1 MSMLGKNILIKKD
14 HFIAESGEEVLK
26 PISSLSNKGLS
37 RPNPLSSTQESP
49 F

>member
-14 HFIAESGEEVLK
+14 HFIAESGEDVIN
-26 PISSLSNKGLS
+26 PISSLSNRFLS
-37 RPNPLSSTQESP
+37 RSNPLSSTKESP